1 MTGLQNTMDNLKF
14 PDEYFY
20 GPYDLTEYKKSVESG
35 RQAAKKLNVL
45 FCAACKDV
53 AGTIKRMLDIV
64 DYTGSL
70 FNSYDIFLYENNSSD
85 GTPDIIR
92 CMNNPR
98 VILQS
103 EHIENA
109 GYKRNEVTLNQRCN
123 FIANARNKYV
133 DYINANAGKYDYI
146 FVFDTDIEGG
156 WSYNGILDSINI
168 MNNKA
173 SVGAV
178 TSYCVLAS
186 HDCKN
191 LEEIDSKH
199 WMMFDSFAFRKY
211 MSEED
216 FPNDMNMYNYIKS
229 NIGMPPFL
237 VDSNFNGLAIYRPE
251 CFHDNKYYVTTY
263 GRDDHTDSEHVG
275 FHKNIIKKGM
285 SVVLNPSMVTS
296 ISKHKYYE

>member
-1 MTGLQNTMDNLKF
+1 MDRLKF

-35 RQAAKKLNVL
+35 RRTAKKLNVL
-45 FCAACKDV
+45 FCAVCKDV

-92 CMNNPR
+92 CMNNPKI
-98 VILQS
+98 ILQS
-103 EHIENA
+103 EYIENA

-133 DYINANAGKYDYI
+133 DYINANKGKYDYI

-168 MNNKA
+168 INNEYA
-173 SVGAV
+173 SAGAI

-186 HDCKN
+186 YDCKN
-191 LEEIDSKH
+191 LEEVDKSK
-199 WMMFDSFAFRKY
+199 WLMFDSFAFRGY
-211 MSEED
+211 ASQGF
-216 FPNDMNMYNYIKS
+216 FPNNIHIFNTIKLY
-229 NIGMPPFL
+229 IGMTPFL
-237 VDSNFNGLAIYRPE
+237 VDSNFNGLAIYRPQ
-251 CFHDNKYYVTTY
+251 CFYDNKYYVTTY
-263 GRDDHTDSEHVG
+263 ERDEHTDSEHVG
-275 FHKNIIKKGM
+275 FHINIMKKGM
-285 SVVLNPSMVTS
+285 GVVLNPSMITS
-296 ISKHKYYE
+296 ISKHKYCE